1 LTEARVVI
9 KRLPSLALELAFG
22 GRVAGL
28 DEVGRGPLAGP
39 VVAAAVI
46 LPHDLPA
53 ALAAMLDD
61 SKKLRPAAREAA
73 FVALRDSEALIGVGA
88 ASAGEILRLNILH
101 ASMLAMRRAF
111 ARLPLPPDGALVD
124 GNRDP
129 GLPCPT
135 RCVVGGDAAS
145 LSIAA
150 ASIVA
155 KVVRDRGMAR
165 LAVRYPGYGWAE
177 NAGYGTP
184 AHLEALRRLGVTAHH
199 RTGFAPVAA
208 ALSVLPPD

>member
-1 LTEARVVI
+1 MTDRPDLSRER
-9 KRLPSLALELAFG
+9 ALG
-22 GRVAGL
+22 GLVAGL

-46 LPHDLPA
+46 LPENLAPG
-53 ALAAMLDD
+53 LAAMLND
-61 SKKLRPAAREAA
+61 SKKLRTAAREAA
-73 FVALRDSEALIGVGA
+73 YAALCASEAVIGIGA
-88 ASAGEILRLNILH
+88 ASVHDIVRLNILH

-111 ARLPLPPDGALVD
+111 AKLAVTPNAALVD
-124 GNRDP
+124 GNRAP
-129 GLPCPT
+129 SLPCT
-135 RCVVGGDAAS
+135 VQCVVGGDGKS

-165 LAVRYPGYGWAE
+165 LDRRYPGYGWAD

-184 AHLEALRRLGVTAHH
+184 AHLAALHRLGPCAHH
-199 RTGFAPVAA
+199 RVGFAPIA
-208 ALSVLPPD
+208 ALLAVPRQD